1 MLPEGPARPH
11 AHPGLRRRAS
21 VLPLRSSIH
30 SPREV
35 FLPRFDG
42 AFINGH
48 EHLIVSVGGVLGHEL
63 SAAGLSDLF
72 HISRMGPNPFHL
84 AGQVLGITRDKVY
97 PRAFVC
103 YHLFEGSESRYDGWG
118 AAGVSLRDRHGEI
131 LVALARHDQESST
144 LHCRKNRLAVEVTE
158 KPHPSKPQPLD
169 QSFELTAQG
178 AIPHDP
184 QSNLAPELLP
194 SGEQGSQSFFR
205 RETTHE
211 QGVVGNVALGA
222 WIRMN
227 KIGFDDNF
235 CRGQSA
241 SDELISGKIRQRDIQ
256 GDSCEAS
263 APRESPPTDKRNK
276 PTGRSKE
283 RCCGSAPRPAGG
295 SRQSAGPRQ
304 GFCSTTRSSRARP
317 PFQRS

>member
-1 MLPEGPARPH
+1 MLPEAPARPH

-48 EHLIVSVGGVLGHEL
+48 EHLIVSVGGGLGHEL

-72 HISRMGPNPFHL
+72 HISRMSPDPFHL
-84 AGQVLGITRDKVY
+84 AGQVLGITRDKMY
-97 PRAFVC
+97 PGAFVC
-103 YHLFEGSESRYDGWG
+103 YHLLEGSESRYDGWG
-118 AAGVSLRDRHGEI
+118 TAGVSLRDRHGEI
-131 LVALARHDQESST
+131 LVALARHNQESST
-144 LHCRKNRLAVEVTE
+144 LHCRKNRLPVEVTE
-158 KPHPSKPQPLD
+158 KLHPSKPQPLD
-169 QSFELTAQG
+169 QSFELTAHG
-178 AIPHDP
+178 AISHDP
-184 QSNLAPELLP
+184 QRNLAPELLP

-205 RETTHE
+205 GETTHE

-235 CRGQSA
+235 CCGQSA
-241 SDELISGKIRQRDIQ
+241 SDERSEERRVGKECRSRWSPDHHKKNIRKQLTERQVAWLTSRKISTAVQQMDRVV
-256 GDSCEAS
+256 
-263 APRESPPTDKRNK
+263 
-276 PTGRSKE
+276 
-283 RCCGSAPRPAGG
+283 
-295 SRQSAGPRQ
+295 
-304 GFCSTTRSSRARP
+304 
-317 PFQRS
+317 